1 MWSQFCVGLEILF
14 CYAAQIA
21 ECDVL
26 SGGHDQEGIYYQ
38 GITGMKADMSGARVT
53 PKLLELQQE
62 CLARDSSDDDSTSD
76 ESSDDEV
83 DLDLIPDFAHLQVP
97 AVPAALREPDT
108 KDLRDPGAVDMKEP
122 DTVGMSQES
131 HAQQAAVADQAGQE
145 GSDSEDSNDSSSTSH
160 SDSDVIELDAKAERK
175 AHKKA
180 VKEANRERRK
190 HKMPKHVKKKKMAK
204 SKKR

>member
-1 MWSQFCVGLEILF
+1 MLRALLN
-14 CYAAQIA
+14 
-21 ECDVL
+21 VL
-26 SGGHDQEGIYYQ
+26 YSSGGHDQEGIYYQ
-38 GITGMKADMSGARVT
+38 GITGMKADMSGARAT

-62 CLARDSSDDDSTSD
+62 SLARDGSGADSTSD
-76 ESSDDEV
+76 ESSEDEV

-97 AVPAALREPDT
+97 AVPAALREPDAKHPRDLVT
-108 KDLRDPGAVDMKEP
+108 TDLREP
-122 DTVGMSQES
+122 DTVSLHQES
-131 HAQQAAVADQAGQE
+131 YAQQTAVAEQAGQE
-145 GSDSEDSNDSSSTSH
+145 GSDSKDSDDGSSTSQ
-160 SDSDVIELDAKAERK
+160 SDSDVIELDSKAERK